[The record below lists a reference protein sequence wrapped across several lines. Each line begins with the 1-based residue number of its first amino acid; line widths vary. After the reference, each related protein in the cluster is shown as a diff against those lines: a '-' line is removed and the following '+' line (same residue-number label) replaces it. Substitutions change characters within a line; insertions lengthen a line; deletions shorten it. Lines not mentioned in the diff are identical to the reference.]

1 MGGLVIYQYKK
12 FITAYQYIA
21 PCMFFLTALIML
33 YFYSGQPILS
43 SFASSAIILLF
54 IMTWLTTII
63 LNLENIEE
71 QQLLFVQLNG
81 KRKYILGKL
90 VFSCL
95 VSIPFILFAVAYPIV
110 TMRFEQHLSV
120 SNILFRNIHSH
131 SISAIRN
138 CFTLLLKVIQG
149 LSQKYRWLV
158 LVLIYLISILKIPLI
173 QNFSILKFILWVFPP
188 VSELLSV
195 YNKDVS
201 QLLNMPF
208 AILNVWFALY
218 ICVLIT
224 LIFVFVS
231 RTEYR

>member
-120 SNILFRNIHSH
+120 SNILLGIYIH
-131 SISAIRN
+131 IALALLGIV
-138 CFTLLLKVIQG
+138 FTLLLKVIQG

-218 ICVLIT
+218 ICVLVT

>member
-95 VSIPFILFAVAYPIV
+95 VSIPSYYLLWHIQLW
-110 TMRFEQHLSV
+110 RWGL
-120 SNILFRNIHSH
+120 SNIFQFLIFFLGIYIH
-131 SISAIRN
+131 IALALLGIV
-138 CFTLLLKVIQG
+138 FTLLLKVIQG

-173 QNFSILKFILWVFPP
+173 QNFSILKFILWVFSTREW
-188 VSELLSV
+188 VIIRL
-195 YNKDVS
+195 
-201 QLLNMPF
+201 
-208 AILNVWFALY
+208 
-218 ICVLIT
+218 
-224 LIFVFVS
+224 
-231 RTEYR
+231 

>member
-1 MGGLVIYQYKK
+1 M
-12 FITAYQYIA
+12 
-21 PCMFFLTALIML
+21 
-33 YFYSGQPILS
+33 
-43 SFASSAIILLF
+43 
-54 IMTWLTTII
+54 
-63 LNLENIEE
+63 
-71 QQLLFVQLNG
+71 
-81 KRKYILGKL
+81 
-90 VFSCL
+90 
-95 VSIPFILFAVAYPIV
+95 
-110 TMRFEQHLSV
+110 
-120 SNILFRNIHSH
+120 
-131 SISAIRN
+131 
-138 CFTLLLKVIQG
+138 LKVIQG

>member
-1 MGGLVIYQYKK
+1 
-12 FITAYQYIA
+12 
-21 PCMFFLTALIML
+21 ML